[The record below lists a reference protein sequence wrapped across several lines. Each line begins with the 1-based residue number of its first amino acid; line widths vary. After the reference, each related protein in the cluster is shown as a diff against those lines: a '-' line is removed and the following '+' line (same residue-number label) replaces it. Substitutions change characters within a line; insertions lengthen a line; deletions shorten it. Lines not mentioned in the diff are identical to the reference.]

1 MKKRRIIQVLDPPKI
16 KSSIG
21 YVVKQNLEGEFNSI
35 SLSLQFDFIKACDLN
50 LISIK
55 VNYFYYFVKLNVDRE
70 NKALLQLT
78 DFLLIVCT
86 VNLEVLYQN
95 IQRVYSSTIIVNHF
109 E

>member
-1 MKKRRIIQVLDPPKI
+1 MWLKFDKH
-16 KSSIG
+16 KS
-21 YVVKQNLEGEFNSI
+21 KL
-35 SLSLQFDFIKACDLN
+35 
-50 LISIK
+50 
-55 VNYFYYFVKLNVDRE
+55 FYYFVKLNVDRE

-95 IQRVYSSTIIVNHF
+95 IQGVYSSTIIVNLF